1 MSNIFLIGFM
11 GAGKTTIGF
20 LLAKKL
26 NFNFEDTDQ
35 MIVQEEC
42 KEIVEIFES
51 KGEDYFRD
59 LETKKLL
66 EIEDYKK
73 TIFATGGGIVLR
85 QQNREILKRNFSV
98 YLKASYQTIFERI
111 KDDNTRPLLNTQDP
125 YSTGLKIFES
135 REDIYDSFD
144 FIVDTDNISPA
155 LIVDEIYS
163 LYKKQ
168 K

>member
-51 KGEDYFRD
+51 KGEDYFGD

-144 FIVDTDNISPA
+144 FIVDTDNVSPA

>member
-1 MSNIFLIGFM
+1 M

-144 FIVDTDNISPA
+144 FIVDTDNVSPA

>member
-144 FIVDTDNISPA
+144 FIVDTDNVSPA